1 MRDYGLFG
9 DQYSSMVEWVNTLT
23 GGKVVGGVKPLTVT
37 VAGHLG
43 SGELVVKPTLWA
55 CFYFMKGGNNQR
67 KHKLL

>member
-1 MRDYGLFG
+1 MRDCGLFG

-23 GGKVVGGVKPLTVT
+23 GGKVVGDVKPLTIT
-37 VAGHLG
+37 GRLG
-43 SGELVVKPTLWA
+43 SGELVVKHTLWV